1 MTRIRRKGLASLR
14 SIWIGVF
21 FVAFA
26 AFSLS
31 VKLDLRRPT
40 ATTKVQVGHS
50 APDFSL
56 SGLQGNP
63 IELHRTANE
72 NKLVLVNFWATW
84 CGPCRLE
91 MPVFEK
97 IYLER
102 KEEGLEI
109 LAISVKE
116 DSKVVKDY
124 LDKKPVSFPVLLDP
138 EGRVAEQYGIR
149 AFPTTFLVNSDGGV
163 ERVIE
168 GLDTYLKYQIEA
180 RLERTSSSKEAAEP

>member
-1 MTRIRRKGLASLR
+1 MTGRPGGRPVSVRSTLIGL
-14 SIWIGVF
+14 F

-26 AFSLS
+26 TYSLS
-31 VKLDLRRPT
+31 VKLDLRRPVSS
-40 ATTKVQVGHS
+40 TKVTLDDT

-56 SGLQGNP
+56 SDLQGNP
-63 IELHRTANE
+63 IGLHRTAKE

-102 KEEGLEI
+102 KEEGFEI

-138 EGRVAEQYGIR
+138 DGSVAEQYGIR
-149 AFPTTFLVNSDGGV
+149 AFPTTFLLNSGSEV
-163 ERVIE
+163 EQVIE
-168 GLDTYLKYQIEA
+168 GLDTFLKYQIEA
-180 RLERTSSSKEAAEP
+180 RLETASSSKESAEP

>member
-1 MTRIRRKGLASLR
+1 MR
-14 SIWIGVF
+14 SILIGLF
-21 FVAFA
+21 FVVFA
-26 AFSLS
+26 GFSLS

-40 ATTKVQVGHS
+40 ETTKVRTGDA

-56 SGLQGNP
+56 GTLQGNP
-63 IELHRTANE
+63 IELHRTATE

-97 IYLER
+97 IYLEKR
-102 KEEGLEI
+102 KEGFEI

-116 DSKVVKDY
+116 ESKVVKAY

-138 EGRVAEQYGIR
+138 EGTVADQYGIR
-149 AFPTTFLVNSDGGV
+149 AFPTTFQVNSDGKV
-163 ERVIE
+163 ERVTE
-168 GLDTYLKYQIEA
+168 GLDRFLKYQIEA
-180 RLERTSSSKEAAEP
+180 RLETTFSPEEAAEP

>member
-1 MTRIRRKGLASLR
+1 MTSSRWGGLAALR
-14 SIWIGVF
+14 WVWIGVF

-31 VKLDLRRPT
+31 VKLDLRRPS
-40 ATTKVQVGHS
+40 ATTKVQIGHS

-56 SGLQGNP
+56 SRLQGNE
-63 IELHRTANE
+63 IELHRTAKE

-97 IYLER
+97 TYLKW
-102 KEEGLEI
+102 KEKGLEL

-116 DSKVVKDY
+116 DSKVVRDY

-138 EGRVAEQYGIR
+138 DGTVAEQYGVR
-149 AFPTTFLVNSDGGV
+149 VFPTTFLVNPDGTV
-163 ERVIE
+163 EKVIE
-168 GLDTYLKYQIEA
+168 GLDTYLKYDIEV
-180 RLERTSSSKEAAEP
+180 RLTSTFPPKEGA

>member
-1 MTRIRRKGLASLR
+1 MR
-14 SIWIGVF
+14 SILIGLF
-21 FVAFA
+21 FIAFA
-26 AFSLS
+26 GFSLS

-40 ATTKVQVGHS
+40 PTTKVKSGDA

-56 SGLQGNP
+56 GSLQGDP
-63 IELHRTANE
+63 IELHRTAKE

-102 KEEGLEI
+102 KQEGFEI

-116 DSKVVKDY
+116 ESKVVKDY

-138 EGRVAEQYGIR
+138 EGTVAEQYGIR
-149 AFPTTFLVNSDGGV
+149 AFPTTFLVTSDNKV
-163 ERVIE
+163 EHVVE
-168 GLDTYLKYQIEA
+168 GLDRFLKYEIEA
-180 RLERTSSSKEAAEP
+180 RLETASSPEEAAEP

>member
-1 MTRIRRKGLASLR
+1 MR
-14 SIWIGVF
+14 SILIGLF

-26 AFSLS
+26 GFSLS

-40 ATTKVQVGHS
+40 ETTKVKTGEA

-56 SGLQGNP
+56 SSLQGDP
-63 IELHRTANE
+63 IELHRTAKE

-97 IYLER
+97 IYRER
-102 KEEGLEI
+102 KKEGFQI

-138 EGRVAEQYGIR
+138 EGTVAEQYGIR
-149 AFPTTFLVNSDGGV
+149 AFPTTFLVNSDSEV
-163 ERVIE
+163 EHVIE
-168 GLDTYLKYQIEA
+168 GLDTFLKYQIEA
-180 RLERTSSSKEAAEP
+180 RLETASSPQEAAVP

>member
-1 MTRIRRKGLASLR
+1 MTGRPGGRPISVR
-14 SIWIGVF
+14 SILIGLF

-26 AFSLS
+26 TYSLS
-31 VKLDLRRPT
+31 VKLDLRRPVSS
-40 ATTKVQVGHS
+40 TKVKLGDT

-56 SGLQGNP
+56 SDLQGNP
-63 IELHRTANE
+63 IGLHRTAKE

-91 MPVFEK
+91 MPIFEK

-102 KEEGLEI
+102 KEEGFEI

-124 LDKKPVSFPVLLDP
+124 LDKKPVSFPILLDP
-138 EGRVAEQYGIR
+138 DGTVAEQYGIR
-149 AFPTTFLVNSDGGV
+149 AFPTTLLVNPDGKV

-168 GLDTYLKYQIEA
+168 GLDTFLKYDIEA
-180 RLERTSSSKEAAEP
+180 RLMSASSPK

>member
-1 MTRIRRKGLASLR
+1 MTGRPGRRPVSVR
-14 SIWIGVF
+14 SILIGLF

-26 AFSLS
+26 TYSLS
-31 VKLDLRRPT
+31 VKLDLRRPVSS
-40 ATTKVQVGHS
+40 TKVTLGDT

-56 SGLQGNP
+56 SDLEGNP
-63 IELHRTANE
+63 IGLHRTAKE

-102 KEEGLEI
+102 KEEGFEI

-116 DSKVVKDY
+116 DSKVVTDY
-124 LDKKPVSFPVLLDP
+124 LDKKPVSFPILLDP
-138 EGRVAEQYGIR
+138 EGTVAEQYGIR
-149 AFPTTFLVNSDGGV
+149 AFPTTLLVNSGSEV
-163 ERVIE
+163 EQVIE
-168 GLDTYLKYQIEA
+168 GLDTFLKYQIEA
-180 RLERTSSSKEAAEP
+180 RLETASSSKESAEP

>member
-1 MTRIRRKGLASLR
+1 MTGRPGRRPVPVR
-14 SIWIGVF
+14 SILIGLF

-26 AFSLS
+26 AYSLS
-31 VKLDLRRPT
+31 VKLDLRHPVS
-40 ATTKVQVGHS
+40 TTKVKFADT

-56 SGLQGNP
+56 SSLQGNP
-63 IELHRTANE
+63 TELHRTAKE

-97 IYLER
+97 MYLEKR
-102 KEEGLEI
+102 DEGFEI

-138 EGRVAEQYGIR
+138 EGTVADQYGIR
-149 AFPTTFLVNSDGGV
+149 AFPTTFLVNSDGKV
-163 ERVIE
+163 EHVIE
-168 GLDTYLKYQIEA
+168 GLDTYVKYHIEA
-180 RLERTSSSKEAAEP
+180 RLEGRSPLKEAAEP

>member
-1 MTRIRRKGLASLR
+1 MR
-14 SIWIGVF
+14 SILIGLF

-26 AFSLS
+26 GFSLS

-40 ATTKVQVGHS
+40 ETTKVKSGDD

-56 SGLQGNP
+56 DSLQGDP
-63 IELHRTANE
+63 IELHRTAKE

-102 KEEGLEI
+102 KAQGFEI

-116 DSKVVKDY
+116 ESEVVKDY

-138 EGRVAEQYGIR
+138 EGTVAEQYGIR
-149 AFPTTFLVNSDGGV
+149 AIPTTFLVNSESEV
-163 ERVIE
+163 EHIVE
-168 GLDTYLKYQIEA
+168 GLDTFLRYQIEA
-180 RLERTSSSKEAAEP
+180 RLEKMSSPQEAAEP

>member
-1 MTRIRRKGLASLR
+1 MR
-14 SIWIGVF
+14 SILIGLF

-26 AFSLS
+26 GFSLS

-40 ATTKVQVGHS
+40 ATTKVISGDA

-56 SGLQGNP
+56 SSLHGNS
-63 IELHRTANE
+63 IELHRTAKD

-91 MPVFEK
+91 MPIFEK

-116 DSKVVKDY
+116 ESKIVKDY

-138 EGRVAEQYGIR
+138 EGTVAEQYGIR
-149 AFPTTFLVNSDGGV
+149 AFPTTFLVNSDGDV

-168 GLDTYLKYQIEA
+168 GLDTSLKYQIEA
-180 RLERTSSSKEAAEP
+180 RLEMTSSPKEAAEP